1 MTGSAREAPSAY
13 SAVTVTLVVPL
24 SSPTRSTSARRLMA
38 GSSSGTGS
46 SSTMVMNEGA
56 MLNPAADED
65 TLTVS
70 SSLSASEAVASVN
83 PMDFSDDAENG
94 ASGLAVMLMTKD
106 VGVKSAPSAEPPA
119 AVPSAANATATETFS
134 VIGSAPAGK
143 VAVAVKSVVEP
154 SVTRAGA
161 TVTRNG
167 RGIGVVVGEAPGSVM
182 ATTTGAAKRKLD
194 MREKVSASIV
204 SPGLSGSGTSGS
216 RDETEIAPNATSSPA
231 STASSSKAVRVKEAE
246 PLREPLSIST
256 SKSSTLSKSAPAV
269 AEEEPSTPTRTRKSW
284 SGASVPAGREAVT
297 CTSDSA
303 PSATDVV
310 SADKEIRLSSSMM
323 DR

>member
-1 MTGSAREAPSAY
+1 
-13 SAVTVTLVVPL
+13 
-24 SSPTRSTSARRLMA
+24 
-38 GSSSGTGS
+38 
-46 SSTMVMNEGA
+46 MNEGA
-56 MLNPAADED
+56 MLKPAADED

-83 PMDFSDDAENG
+83 PMDFSDDAVNG
-94 ASGLAVMLMTKD
+94 ASGLAVMLMAND

-119 AVPSAANATATETFS
+119 AVPSADNATATATFS

-161 TVTRNG
+161 TVTSNG
-167 RGIGVVVGEAPGSVM
+167 RGTGVVVVGEAPGSVM
-182 ATTTGAAKRKLD
+182 ATMTGAAKRKLD
-194 MREKVSASIV
+194 RREKVSASII

-216 RDETEIAPNATSSPA
+216 RPDTENAPNATSSPA
-231 STASSSKAVRVKEAE
+231 SAASSSKAVRVKEAE

-269 AEEEPSTPTRTRKSW
+269 AEEEPSTPTRTRKS
-284 SGASVPAGREAVT
+284 
-297 CTSDSA
+297 
-303 PSATDVV
+303 
-310 SADKEIRLSSSMM
+310 
-323 DR
+323 